1 MLRSLFFNIFF
12 YFGVIIVITI
22 AIPALIMPNSIT
34 LWLGKFLGNW
44 AIFCLKFFLKTKINV
59 IGKENIIKNE
69 NFFVASAHQSI
80 FETFFLQ
87 TIINSPIFILK
98 KELLKM
104 PIFGWHLK
112 KINSIAIDR
121 NVTTKENLGFFDT
134 IAQTINKTKR
144 PLIIFPQGTRTP
156 SQIKA
161 PFKKGVAR
169 IYEHLNIKC
178 LPIALNSGNVWPKN
192 GPMIPN
198 SVITVSILKPMDA
211 KIEKNYFLKTLEEN
225 IYNEI
230 DKINNLNN

>member
-1 MLRSLFFNIFF
+1 
-12 YFGVIIVITI
+12 
-22 AIPALIMPNSIT
+22 
-34 LWLGKFLGNW
+34 
-44 AIFCLKFFLKTKINV
+44 
-59 IGKENIIKNE
+59 
-69 NFFVASAHQSI
+69 
-80 FETFFLQ
+80 
-87 TIINSPIFILK
+87 
-98 KELLKM
+98 M

-134 IAQTINKTKR
+134 IVQTINKTKR

-156 SQIKA
+156 SQIKT

>member
-12 YFGVIIVITI
+12 YFGVIIVIII
-22 AIPALIMPNSIT
+22 AIPALIMPNSIA

-121 NVTTKENLGFFDT
+121 NITTKENLGFFDT
-134 IAQTINKTKR
+134 IVQTINKTKR

-156 SQIKA
+156 SQIKT

-178 LPIALNSGNVWPKN
+178 LPIALNSGNIWPKN

>member
-44 AIFCLKFFLKTKINV
+44 TIFCLKFFLKTKINV

-121 NVTTKENLGFFDT
+121 NITTKENLGFFDT
-134 IAQTINKTKR
+134 ILQTINKTKR

-156 SQIKA
+156 SQIKT

-178 LPIALNSGNVWPKN
+178 LPIALNSGNIWPKN

>member
-12 YFGVIIVITI
+12 YFGVIIVIII
-22 AIPALIMPNSIT
+22 AIPALIMPNSIA
-34 LWLGKFLGNW
+34 LLLGKFLGNW

-121 NVTTKENLGFFDT
+121 NITTKENLGFFDT
-134 IAQTINKTKR
+134 IVQTINKTKR

-156 SQIKA
+156 SKIKT